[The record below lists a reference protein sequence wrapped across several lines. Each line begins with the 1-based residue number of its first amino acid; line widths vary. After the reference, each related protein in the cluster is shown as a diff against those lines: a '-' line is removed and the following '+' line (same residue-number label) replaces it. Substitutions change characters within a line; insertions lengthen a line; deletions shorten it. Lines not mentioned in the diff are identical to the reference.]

1 MSESV
6 ADVTANS
13 LRTFA
18 DIPRLSLL
26 RFLRTFLSPAGGRND
41 MLTPQMEAYRQ
52 HGSVVCQFA
61 GPLPMV
67 YLFGPDANRRVL
79 LDADHIFSARKPWM
93 QIMGKIFPNGLLL
106 RDGDEHKQHRK
117 LMYEAFKRPVLRQY
131 AARMSPMIESE
142 VGHWSGAAP
151 QLMFPAFKDLTLRM
165 AAAIFL
171 GVDVSTGLSEM
182 NRAFEDMVAAS
193 MSRLRL
199 PLPGFEFG
207 RGLKGRSF
215 MLKYLGDKLAAR
227 RRSDGGDMFTRLCR
241 AQDENGDSFSDQDIL
256 DHTVFLMMAAHDTT
270 TSTLTSLTYEL
281 ARHPEWQERCRQE
294 SMALRGALVELEDL
308 DGLSSLDLVLRETL
322 RRYPPLPV
330 IPRVATAS
338 FEFDGYR
345 IPADTMVVVSPIL
358 THYLEEWWSD
368 PLRFDPERFSPQRA
382 EDERHTHSWVPFGGG
397 PHMCIGKKF
406 AEAQVRLVMHH
417 MLLRY
422 RWSVADGYV
431 MPVQQA
437 PISKP
442 RDGLPVQLVALS

>member
-1 MSESV
+1 
-6 ADVTANS
+6 
-13 LRTFA
+13 
-18 DIPRLSLL
+18 
-26 RFLRTFLSPAGGRND
+26 
-41 MLTPQMEAYRQ
+41 
-52 HGSVVCQFA
+52 
-61 GPLPMV
+61 
-67 YLFGPDANRRVL
+67 
-79 LDADHIFSARKPWM
+79 
-93 QIMGKIFPNGLLL
+93 
-106 RDGDEHKQHRK
+106 
-117 LMYEAFKRPVLRQY
+117 
-131 AARMSPMIESE
+131 MIESE